1 MARQYLRTLP
11 PSSTYNPST
20 DFMGVNSQILT
31 QSELSSELQTLFS
44 PLHQPENSWP
54 LAPDTLFP
62 SQPHQF
68 SEQDSSLLFTLGSRD
83 PESFGTSLPQNSNEI
98 SWLN

>member
-31 QSELSSELQTLFS
+31 QSELSSELQPLFS
-44 PLHQPENSWP
+44 QPHQPETQWP
-54 LAPDTLFP
+54 LPLDTLFP

-68 SEQDSSLLFTLGSRD
+68 SEQDSSPSFTLGSFD
-83 PESFGTSLPQNSNEI
+83 PEGFGTSLPQNSNEL